1 MLQIAGRKFSSR
13 LIVGTG
19 KFSSNS
25 VMKEAINASGS
36 EIVTVALRRVDLD
49 NTQEDIIEAID
60 FSRIQIL
67 PNTSGAQN
75 ASEAI
80 KIANIGRNMGLGNW
94 VKLEVT
100 PDPWYLLP
108 DPIDTL
114 KATEKLAKDGFA
126 VLVYMNADPVLAKR
140 LEDAGA
146 AAVMPL
152 ASPIGS
158 ARGMKTK
165 EMIRIIIEN
174 SNLPVVVD
182 AGLGS
187 PSDAGYAMEM
197 GADAVLVNTAIATS
211 DNPVK
216 MAKAFKLAVEAGRTG
231 YEAGI
236 IASKEHAYASSPEK
250 GII

>member
-1 MLQIAGRKFSSR
+1 MLKIADKEFSSR
-13 LIVGTG
+13 LIIGTG

-25 VMKEAINASGS
+25 IMKEAIDASGT

-49 NTQEDIIEAID
+49 NPDSDMTKAID
-60 FSRIQIL
+60 FNHLQIL
-67 PNTSGAQN
+67 PNTSGAQT
-75 ASEAI
+75 AEEAV
-80 KIANIGRNMGLGNW
+80 KIARIGRTMGLGNW

-108 DPIDTL
+108 DPIGTL
-114 KATEKLAKDGFA
+114 KAAELLSKDGFV
-126 VLVYMNADPVLAKR
+126 VLAYMNADPVLAKR
-140 LEDAGA
+140 LEDIGT

-158 ARGMKTK
+158 ARGIKTG

-174 SNLPVVVD
+174 SNLPVIVD
-182 AGLGS
+182 AGLGT
-187 PSDAGYAMEM
+187 PSDAGYAIEM
-197 GADAVLVNTAIATS
+197 GADAVLVNTAIAAS

-216 MAKAFKLAVEAGRTG
+216 MANAFKLAVKAGRMG
-231 YEAGI
+231 YEAGL

>member
-140 LEDAGA
+140 LEDIGA

-165 EMIRIIIEN
+165 EMIRIIIES

-236 IASKEHAYASSPEK
+236 IASKERAYASSPEK